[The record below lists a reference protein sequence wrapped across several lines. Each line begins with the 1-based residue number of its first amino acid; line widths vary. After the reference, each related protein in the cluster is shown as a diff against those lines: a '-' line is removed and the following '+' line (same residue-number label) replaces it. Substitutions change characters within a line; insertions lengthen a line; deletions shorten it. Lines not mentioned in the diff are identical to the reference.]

1 MKHQRAIVLG
11 AGAAI
16 ATGIILGRRF
26 TPSARLNRL
35 LNGNLKLFPTRSDRH
50 ALQTLASGNKSYLL
64 RGWPRPGINDSAKR
78 QLLVTASSE
87 SSSENDDQQ
96 QQQQQIESTRIAVLQ
111 APICDA
117 RPHTLTTHSDTRI
130 DDFYWLRDDDRKNK
144 EVIAHLNAENNY
156 TKHVLAD
163 TEPLQ
168 EALYKEMRGRIQEAD
183 QSAPQRYSSAST
195 LQGYWYYTRTEE
207 GAQYA
212 VHCRRSLSS
221 TIQASPPSENDAMDT
236 ASAPEEIIL
245 DENEEAK
252 GHDFYMVGGFQV
264 SPNHKLVAYGVDL
277 KGNESYE
284 LRVKDITTGKQLLEK
299 PIPDTAGNFA
309 WAADNKTLFYV
320 TKDKLDRPF
329 KVWRHIL
336 GSSVA
341 DELVYHEEDDAFYIG
356 IDSSRSEKMLYIHSG
371 SAVTSDVRMLSA
383 DNPMGAW
390 SIVLPRKENVEYS
403 VDDRGEQLFITIRD
417 TERPNSEVLVA
428 PISDPTAAK
437 VIVPHRPDVKLG
449 HIELS
454 NEFLVAFE
462 RERGLQQAVVYSL
475 PMTNDG
481 KDPAPVV
488 VAEKGTSP
496 LGKGTPI
503 TFDEPAYE
511 LSGGSQG
518 DFNSGLLRFHY
529 TSLTTPDTVYD
540 YNMKTGQRA
549 VKKVQPVLGGFDQTK
564 YKTERLW
571 ATATDG
577 TQVPISIVYRTDLV
591 KLDGSDPMLLDA
603 YGSYEISNDADF
615 RSSRLSLV
623 DRGFVFGIAHVRGGG
638 EMGRTWYEDGKYLKK
653 MNTFTDFIASAELLI
668 SKKYT
673 SKEKLAISGRSAGGL
688 TMGAVI
694 NLRPDL
700 FNAAILGVPF
710 VDVLTTM
717 LDHSIPLTTIEV
729 EEWGDPAEKEYYEYM
744 KSYSPIDNIKAGE
757 EYPNMLV
764 TGGLHDPRVGYWEPA
779 KLVAKLRKL
788 TAQGTGKMLLLKL
801 EMGAGHFSQSG
812 RFDKLKEVAQEHAF
826 LLKCQGMLNTPL
838 QTSGSKV

>member
-16 ATGIILGRRF
+16 ATGIIFARRL
-26 TPSARLNRL
+26 TPSGRLNRL
-35 LNGNLKLFPTRSDRH
+35 LNNNLRLFKNRSDRH
-50 ALQTLASGNKSYLL
+50 TLQTLASGNKSYLL

-78 QLLVTASSE
+78 DLVVRAAASTNSSE
-87 SSSENDDQQ
+87 DQV
-96 QQQQQIESTRIAVLQ
+96 QQQIESSRLAILQ
-111 APICDA
+111 APLCET
-117 RPHTLTTHSDTRI
+117 RPHTLETHGDVRI

-144 EVIAHLNAENNY
+144 DVIAHLNAENTY
-156 TKHVLAD
+156 TKNVMAD
-163 TEPLQ
+163 TEILQ
-168 EALYKEMRGRIQEAD
+168 ETLYKEMRGRIQEAD
-183 QSAPQRYSSAST
+183 QSAPQRFH
-195 LQGYWYYTRTEE
+195 GYWYYTRTEE
-207 GAQYA
+207 GNQYA
-212 VHCRRSLSS
+212 VHCRRALPDNLHS
-221 TIQASPPSENDAMDT
+221 SPPSENDTMD
-236 ASAPEEIIL
+236 ASSAPEEIIL

-252 GHDFYMVGGFQV
+252 GHDFYMVGGFEV
-264 SPNHKLVAYGVDL
+264 SPDHTLVAYGVDL

-284 LRVKDITTGKQLLEK
+284 LRVKDLASGKQLLSK

-329 KVWRHIL
+329 KVWRHVL
-336 GSSVA
+336 GGGDGSV
-341 DELVYHEEDDAFYIG
+341 DELVYHEEDEAFYIG
-356 IDSSRSEKMLYIHSG
+356 ISSSRSEKMLYIHSG
-371 SAVTSDVRMLSA
+371 SAVTSDVRMLAA
-383 DNPMGAW
+383 DNPTGEW
-390 SIVLPRKENVEYS
+390 NIVLPRKENVEYS
-403 VDDRGEQLFITIRD
+403 VDDRGDQIFITIRD

-428 PISDPTAAK
+428 PISNPTAATV
-437 VIVPHRPDVKLG
+437 VIPHRADVKLG
-449 HIELS
+449 HIEVS
-454 NEFLVAFE
+454 SEFLVAFE
-462 RERGLQQAVVYSL
+462 REKGLQQAVIYSL
-475 PMTNDG
+475 PVLNTG
-481 KDPAPVV
+481 EPAPVAV
-488 VAEKGTSP
+488 KEEGEDNMNSP
-496 LGKGTPI
+496 LGKGKPI
-503 TFDEPAYE
+503 TFQEPTYE
-511 LSGGSQG
+511 LSAGSQG
-518 DFNSGLLRFHY
+518 DFNSPLLRFHY

-549 VKKVQPVLGGFDQTK
+549 VKKVQPVLGGFDRTK

-571 ATATDG
+571 ATAPDG
-577 TQVPISIVYRTDLV
+577 VQVPISIVYRTDLV
-591 KLDGSDPMLLDA
+591 KLDGTDPMLLDA

-615 RSSRLSLV
+615 RSSRLSLI

-653 MNTFTDFIASAELLI
+653 KNTFTDFISCAEELI

-673 SKEKLAISGRSAGGL
+673 SKEQLAISGRSAGGL

-694 NLRPDL
+694 NMRPDL

-729 EEWGDPAEKEYYEYM
+729 EEWGDPQEIEYYDYM

-757 EYPNMLV
+757 EYPNLLV

-779 KLVAKLRKL
+779 KLVAKLRRLAAKKAGKL
-788 TAQGTGKMLLLKL
+788 LLLKL

-826 LLKCQGMLNTPL
+826 LLKCQGMLETPL
-838 QTSGSKV
+838 QPSGKTD

>member
-16 ATGIILGRRF
+16 ATGIIFARRL
-26 TPSARLNRL
+26 TPSGRLNRL
-35 LNGNLKLFPTRSDRH
+35 MNGNLALFKTRSDRN

-78 QLLVTASSE
+78 QLVVKTTSSE
-87 SSSENDDQQ
+87 EQVE
-96 QQQQQIESTRIAVLQ
+96 IEKTRLSILQ
-111 APICDA
+111 APLA
-117 RPHTLTTHSDTRI
+117 QTRPDTLETHGDVRI
-130 DDFYWLRDDDRKNK
+130 DDFYWLRDDERKHK
-144 EVIAHLNAENNY
+144 DVIAHLNAENAY
-156 TKHVLAD
+156 TKNVMAD
-163 TEPLQ
+163 TEILQ
-168 EALYKEMRGRIQEAD
+168 ETLYKEMRGRIQEAD
-183 QSAPQRYSSAST
+183 QSAPQRFH
-195 LQGYWYYTRTEE
+195 GYWYYTRTEE

-212 VHCRRSLSS
+212 VHCRRALPSTLLS
-221 TIQASPPSENDAMDT
+221 SPPSENDTMDNS
-236 ASAPEEIIL
+236 AAAAPEEIIL

-252 GHDFYMVGGFQV
+252 GHDFYMVGGFEV
-264 SPNHKLVAYGVDL
+264 SPDHKLVAYGVDL

-284 LRVKDITTGKQLLEK
+284 LRVKDLTTGKQVLEK

-329 KVWRHIL
+329 KVWRHVL
-336 GSSVA
+336 DDKTE
-341 DELVYHEEDDAFYIG
+341 DELVYHEEDEAFYIG
-356 IDSSRSEKMLYIHSG
+356 IANSRSEKMLYIHSG

-383 DNPMGAW
+383 DDPNGEW
-390 SIVLPRKENVEYS
+390 KIVLPRKENVEYS
-403 VDDRGEQLFITIRD
+403 VDDRGEQIFITIRD

-428 PISDPTAAK
+428 PISDPTSAT
-437 VIVPHRPDVKLG
+437 VVLPHRADVKLG
-449 HIELS
+449 HIEVS

-462 RERGLQQAVVYSL
+462 RERGLQQAVVYTL
-475 PMTNDG
+475 PLING
-481 KDPAPVV
+481 SQDPAPVGV
-488 VAEKGTSP
+488 DSTKESTRSSP
-496 LGKGTPI
+496 LGEGKPI
-503 TFDEPAYE
+503 TFEEPAYE

-518 DFNSGLLRFHY
+518 DFNSPLLRFHY

-549 VKKVQPVLGGFDQTK
+549 VKKVQPVLGGFDRTK

-571 ATATDG
+571 ATAQDG
-577 TQVPISIVYRTDLV
+577 TQVPVSIVYRTDLV
-591 KLDGSDPMLLDA
+591 KLDGTDPMLLDA

-615 RSSRLSLV
+615 RSSRLSLI
-623 DRGFVFGIAHVRGGG
+623 DRGFLFGIAHVRGGG

-653 MNTFTDFIASAELLI
+653 KNTFTDFIACAELLI
-668 SKKYT
+668 EKKFT
-673 SKEKLAISGRSAGGL
+673 SKERLAISGRSAGGL

-694 NLRPDL
+694 NMRPDL

-729 EEWGDPAEKEYYEYM
+729 EEWGDPQEREYYEYM

-788 TAQGTGKMLLLKL
+788 TANKTGKLLLLKL

-826 LLKCQGMLNTPL
+826 LLKCQGMLETPL
-838 QTSGSKV
+838 KPSGSV

>member
-16 ATGIILGRRF
+16 ATGIVFARRF
-26 TPSARLNRL
+26 TPSGRLNRL
-35 LNGNLKLFPTRSDRH
+35 LNGNLHLFTNRSDRQ
-50 ALQTLASGNKSYLL
+50 ALQTLASSGNKSYLL
-64 RGWPRPGINDSAKR
+64 RGWPRPGVNDAAKR
-78 QLLVTASSE
+78 QLVVKAAAST
-87 SSSENDDQQ
+87 ENQD
-96 QQQQQIESTRIAVLQ
+96 QIESTRLEILQ
-111 APICDA
+111 APLCET
-117 RPHTLTTHSDTRI
+117 RPHTLETHGDARI

-144 EVIAHLNAENNY
+144 DVIAHLNAENTY
-156 TKHVLAD
+156 TKNVMAD
-163 TEPLQ
+163 TEILQ
-168 EALYKEMRGRIQEAD
+168 ETLYKEMRGRIQEAD
-183 QSAPQRYSSAST
+183 QSAPQRFH
-195 LQGYWYYTRTEE
+195 GYWYYTRTEE

-212 VHCRRSLSS
+212 VHCRRALPASLLSS
-221 TIQASPPSENDAMDT
+221 VPLETDSMDA

-252 GHDFYMVGGFQV
+252 GHDFYMVGGFEV
-264 SPNHKLVAYGVDL
+264 SPDHKLVAYGVDL

-284 LRVKDITTGKQLLEK
+284 LRVKDLTTGKQLLST

-329 KVWRHIL
+329 KVWRHVL
-336 GSSVA
+336 GENNSGGGEDA
-341 DELVYHEEDDAFYIG
+341 LVYHEKDDAFYIG
-356 IDSSRSEKMLYIHSG
+356 ISDSRSEKMLYIHSG
-371 SAVTSDVRMLSA
+371 SAVTSDVRMLAA
-383 DNPMGAW
+383 DNPTGEW
-390 SIVLPRKENVEYS
+390 QIVLPRKENVEYS
-403 VDDRGEQLFITIRD
+403 VDDRGDQLFITIRD

-428 PISDPTAAK
+428 PISDPSAAT
-437 VIVPHRPDVKLG
+437 VVLPHRPDVKLG
-449 HIELS
+449 HIEVA

-462 RERGLQQAVVYSL
+462 RENGLQQAVVYTL
-475 PMTNDG
+475 PMKNDG
-481 KDPAPVV
+481 KDPAPVEIQAGNSV
-488 VAEKGTSP
+488 EGSSMSSP
-496 LGKGTPI
+496 LGEGKPI
-503 TFDEPAYE
+503 TFEEPTYE

-518 DFNSGLLRFHY
+518 DFNSPLLRFHY

-549 VKKVQPVLGGFDQTK
+549 IKKVQPVLGGFDRTK

-571 ATATDG
+571 ATAPDG
-577 TQVPISIVYRTDLV
+577 VQVPISIVYRTDLV
-591 KLDGSDPMLLDA
+591 KLDGTDPMLLDA

-615 RSSRLSLV
+615 RSSRLSLI

-653 MNTFTDFIASAELLI
+653 KNTFTDFISCAELLI
-668 SKKYT
+668 AKKFT
-673 SKEKLAISGRSAGGL
+673 SKERLAISGRSAGGL

-694 NLRPDL
+694 NMRPDL

-729 EEWGDPAEKEYYEYM
+729 EEWGDPQEKEYYDYM

-779 KLVAKLRKL
+779 KLVAKLRKE
-788 TAQGTGKMLLLKL
+788 AKNASGKMLLLKL

-826 LLKCQGMLNTPL
+826 LLKCQGMLETPL
-838 QTSGSKV
+838 KPSGSSS